1 MPWLAQRVGGH
12 PHYASAGSGLEAVY
26 RRLGY
31 VDVPAPGADEQD
43 EPADTVEPDDAA
55 DTAVSSSRD
64 RE

>member
-12 PHYASAGSGLEAVY
+12 PHYATAGSGLEAVY

-31 VDVPAPGADEQD
+31 VEVPAPGADEQD
-43 EPADTVEPDDAA
+43 EPAEATEPTGTADA
-55 DTAVSSSRD
+55 AVSSSRD